1 MFNPPQPEP
10 PPPPPPSGTADSPAT
25 AVAAARQQKEQSFGI
40 PTIAPG
46 EIGPPPNLAQPKPN
60 SAPRPP
66 TIEEQFASTG
76 VADVKIVDIDFG
88 RSINARHKKT
98 LADNGVSTLY
108 DAMKLG
114 GSGLENIKGIGAGVS
129 SAIMSE
135 VDRRLA

>member
-1 MFNPPQPEP
+1 MDN
-10 PPPPPPSGTADSPAT
+10 PAT
-25 AVAAARQQKEQSFGI
+25 AVAAARQQKEQALGI

-46 EIGPPPNLAQPKPN
+46 EIGPPPNLAQPVPDTRAGIHPV
-60 SAPRPP
+60 SEVSDA
-66 TIEEQFASTG
+66 IA
-76 VADVKIVDIDFG
+76 DIDFG
-88 RSINARHKKT
+88 RSVNSRHKKT
-98 LADNGVSTLY
+98 LADNGVNTLY